1 MNARQKAKKYKRL
14 VEQYKSKADA
24 YDRAVRIDLF
34 NRQTIPYRIEKL
46 RYMKLVP
53 TFDLQ
58 YRPIE
63 ILKDEM
69 ATDIGKA
76 LLDNNYINWKVEDR
90 AELNCKQYSAL
101 INIAVERRYDEQT
114 HSIL

>member
-24 YDRAVRIDLF
+24 YDRAMKIDSF
-34 NRQTIPYRIEKL
+34 NQEAIPYKIEKL

-53 TFDLQ
+53 MLDFKMLPEDFV
-58 YRPIE
+58 
-63 ILKDEM
+63 KNEM
-69 ATDIGKA
+69 ATDIGHT
-76 LLDNNYINWKVEDR
+76 LLDNNYINFKIEDR
-90 AELNCKQYSAL
+90 LELDCKQYSAL
-101 INIAVERRYDEQT
+101 INIAVERHYDEQT